1 MLKPIQQILD
11 AVAQRLIATVSGLI
25 ATTVEAIT
33 AAQQAE
39 QYGRLE
45 ELARQFEA
53 DGKTEIAAVLR
64 SRAQQLLAECQSRP
78 TTTDALS
85 ALNEFGLTASGRAA
99 SRQPNVAEPT
109 TSSRAGAKGRRRFS
123 TITEDTASQLDR
135 PTTDPQSSEP
145 TGV

>member
-11 AVAQRLIATVSGLI
+11 AVSQRLIATVAGLI
-25 ATTVEAIT
+25 ATTVETIT

-45 ELARQFEA
+45 ELARQLEA

-64 SRAQQLLAECQSRP
+64 SRSQQLLAECQSRP
-78 TTTDALS
+78 SVTDVLTALS
-85 ALNEFGLTASGRAA
+85 EPGSVNSTRSTIRQSNSSEQTASAR
-99 SRQPNVAEPT
+99 
-109 TSSRAGAKGRRRFS
+109 TSAKGRRRFA
-123 TITEDTASQLDR
+123 TDDTDVRLDR
-135 PTTDPQSSEP
+135 PSPESPAEP